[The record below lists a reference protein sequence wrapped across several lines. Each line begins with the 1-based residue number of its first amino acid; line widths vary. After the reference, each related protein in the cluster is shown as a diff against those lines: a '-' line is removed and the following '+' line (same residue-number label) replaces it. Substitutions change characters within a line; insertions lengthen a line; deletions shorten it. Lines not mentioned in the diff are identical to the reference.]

1 MAHTGEAGTS
11 SSGRKTCDIKGL
23 VKCQNCQRVVRYQR
37 YMTRNLYKLMQ
48 R

>member
-23 VKCQNCQRVVRYQR
+23 VKCQNCQRGGQMSKISKVYD
-37 YMTRNLYKLMQ
+37 
-48 R
+48 